1 MPLIRNIEDP
11 RFVKQLD
18 GINHRNQ
25 FIRELASAILPG
37 KSGLESVLSI
47 ANRVYDRHCAAQG
60 SPSQAR
66 SLNRRGFARPQITSL
81 SA

>member
-18 GINHRNQ
+18 GINHRIQ
-25 FIRELASAILPG
+25 FIRELASVILPEHDEF
-37 KSGLESVLSI
+37 ESVWAI
-47 ANRVYDRHCAAQG
+47 ANRVYDRHCSPPAG
-60 SPSQAR
+60 SMKR
-66 SLNRRGFARPQITSL
+66 SRLEQPPRTAL